1 MWQVLKH
8 KEMFFVVLSIFLSHI
23 QEAYIDP
30 TLVPYYKNEFYVSD
44 ERIGVMLTFF
54 GVGILFGAVLVIIS

>member
-23 QEAYIDP
+23 QEGYIDP
-30 TLVPYYKNEFYVSD
+30 TLVPYYKSEFKVSD
-44 ERIGVMLTFF
+44 ERIAVMLTFF
-54 GVGILFGAVLVIIS
+54 GAGILFGAVLVVIS